1 MESDLLVGTILK
13 TLMASKPSGNFLEL
27 DTGIGLT
34 LIWMADGLDDTSQM
48 VSINN
53 DPVLTRIVS
62 DWFGLDPM

>member
-27 DTGIGLT
+27 DTGIGLS
-34 LIWMADGLDDTSQM
+34 LVWMADGMDDTSQM
-48 VSINN
+48 VSIDN

-62 DWFGLDPM
+62 DWFGLDPV